1 MPGEDREI
9 LRRVDVAERVQGRID
24 RDECLLA
31 DEPVSNLNPE
41 LAREVLGLMRE
52 ECAASGCTVICA
64 LHDAAFTEEFSDARL
79 RLDGSGS
86 WEYTANSRAAQ
97 PA

>member
-1 MPGEDREI
+1 MA
-9 LRRVDVAERVQGRID
+9 VARALIARP
-24 RDECLLA
+24 ECLLA

-52 ECAASGCTVICA
+52 ECAASDCTVICA
-64 LHDAAFTEEFSDARL
+64 LHDATFTEEFSDARL

-86 WEYTANSRAAQ
+86 WEYTANTRTAQ